1 MTQSVERAIEQDT
14 IAILRG
20 LDGKQIGGL
29 VVIGRKGDLFLT
41 T

>member
-1 MTQSVERAIEQDT
+1 MTQDVEKITEPD
-14 IAILRG
+14 IIVILRG

-29 VVIGRKGDLFLT
+29 VVIGRQGDLFLT